1 MTVISGSGH
10 MRASARQA
18 TIGLIAALAA
28 VAAGGAVALAQPA
41 PGQMTPQIKPAAPS
55 PNVFAPVPTVPSP
68 GLTPAPSAPA
78 PTAPAAQAPAAG
90 DAAGFPAPQP
100 VTQLKPK
107 AKPKPKPPIREWALS
122 DDPTPSF
129 QPETFFTTAKASER
143 YAKIMDAGGWPK
155 IPGNVGPQTK
165 GPAVAALRRRL
176 EIEGD
181 PAESVPPGDSWD
193 PQLTA
198 AVKHYQARNG
208 LRQTGAVSG
217 ATLRAINTPAS
228 VRFKQLAS
236 SSQRLAGVEF
246 PFGDRYVV
254 VNIPSAAV
262 EAIENGH
269 VVKRYV
275 AVVGDVDHRS
285 PEVTAKITAVNLN
298 PTWTL
303 PTSII
308 KNEIIPKMQRDP
320 GYLAR
325 SRIKILDNHGA
336 VIDPRSINWSSERA
350 ANYTLRQDSGT
361 HNALGSIRIQMNNK
375 YAVYMHDT
383 PSKGFFNRDYR
394 FLSHGCVRVQGVYD
408 LAAWLLEGSGSWD
421 RTSLMAQIGRDRQDL
436 RLAKPT
442 PVVWVYMT
450 GWASAD
456 GTVHFADDVYQVDA
470 IGLQASAR

>member
-1 MTVISGSGH
+1 MILRVKTL
-10 MRASARQA
+10 
-18 TIGLIAALAA
+18 GLLSALAA
-28 VAAGGAVALAQPA
+28 SVATGAFAQPA
-41 PGQMTPQIKPAAPS
+41 PGQMAPSATPAAP
-55 PNVFAPVPTVPSP
+55 PANVFTP
-68 GLTPAPSAPA
+68 LPAPSPKPAPSAAPAPSTSPAPA
-78 PTAPAAQAPAAG
+78 PTAQSAPPAG
-90 DAAGFPAPQP
+90 DAVGFPPAQSLPTP
-100 VTQLKPK
+100 PAAK

-129 QPETFFTTAKASER
+129 QPETFFATAKASER
-143 YAKIMDAGGWPK
+143 YAKIVDAGGWPK
-155 IPGNVGPQTK
+155 VPGNVGPGAT
-165 GPAVAALRRRL
+165 GAHVAALRRRL

-181 PAESVPPGDSWD
+181 PHEAVPAAGGWD
-193 PQLTA
+193 AQLAA

-208 LRQTGAVSG
+208 LKQTGVVSG
-217 ATLRAINTPAS
+217 ATLRAINTPAN

-236 SSQRLAGVEF
+236 SAQRLAGVQF
-246 PFGDRYVV
+246 AFGDRYVV

-262 EAIENGH
+262 EAIENGQ
-269 VVKRYV
+269 VVKRYT

-285 PEVTAKITAVNLN
+285 PEVQTRISAVNLN

-308 KNEIIPKMQRDP
+308 KNEIIPKMRKDP

-325 SRIKILDNHGA
+325 SKIKILDGKGT
-336 VIDPRSINWSSERA
+336 VIDPRSINWGSEKA
-350 ANYTLRQDSGT
+350 VNYTLRQDSGT

-408 LAAWLLEGSGSWD
+408 LAAWLLQGSGNWD
-421 RTSLMAQIGRDRQDL
+421 RTSLMAEIGKDRQDL
-436 RLAKPT
+436 KLAKPV
-442 PVVWVYMT
+442 PVAWVYMT

-456 GTVHFADDVYQVDA
+456 GTVHFADDVYQVDT
-470 IGLQASAR
+470 IGLQADAR

>member
-1 MTVISGSGH
+1 M
-10 MRASARQA
+10 A
-18 TIGLIAALAA
+18 T
-28 VAAGGAVALAQPA
+28 GAFAQPA
-41 PGQMTPQIKPAAPS
+41 PGQMAPSATPATPPANVFTPLPTPPKPAPSAAPAPSATTAPS
-55 PNVFAPVPTVPSP
+55 PSP
-68 GLTPAPSAPA
+68 TPAPSAQSA
-78 PTAPAAQAPAAG
+78 PPSG
-90 DAAGFPAPQP
+90 DAAGFPPAQSLPP
-100 VTQLKPK
+100 PPAAK

-129 QPETFFTTAKASER
+129 QPETFFATAKASER
-143 YAKIMDAGGWPK
+143 YAKIVDAGGWPK
-155 IPGNVGPQTK
+155 VPGNVGPGAT
-165 GPAVAALRRRL
+165 GASVAALRRRL

-181 PAESVPPGDSWD
+181 PHEAVSPAGGWD
-193 PQLTA
+193 AQLAA

-208 LRQTGAVSG
+208 LRPTGVVSG
-217 ATLRAINTPAS
+217 ATLRAINTPAN

-236 SSQRLAGVEF
+236 SAQRLAGVQF
-246 PFGDRYVV
+246 AFGDRYVV

-262 EAIENGH
+262 EAIENGQ
-269 VVKRYV
+269 VVKRYT

-285 PEVTAKITAVNLN
+285 PEVQTRISAVNLN

-308 KNEIIPKMQRDP
+308 KNEIIPKMRKDP

-325 SRIKILDNHGA
+325 SKIKILDGKGT
-336 VIDPRSINWSSERA
+336 VIDPRSINWGSEKA
-350 ANYTLRQDSGT
+350 VNYTLRQDSGT

-408 LAAWLLEGSGSWD
+408 LAAWLLQGSGNWD
-421 RTSLMAQIGRDRQDL
+421 RTALMAEIGKDRQDL
-436 RLAKPT
+436 KLAKPV
-442 PVVWVYMT
+442 PVAWVYMT

-456 GTVHFADDVYQVDA
+456 GTVHFADDVYQVDT
-470 IGLQASAR
+470 IGLQADAR